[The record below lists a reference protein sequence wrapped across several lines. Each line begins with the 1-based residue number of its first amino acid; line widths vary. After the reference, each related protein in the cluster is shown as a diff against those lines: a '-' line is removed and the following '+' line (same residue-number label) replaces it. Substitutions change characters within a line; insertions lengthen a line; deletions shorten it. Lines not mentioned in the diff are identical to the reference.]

1 MILMYMFI
9 GLNLDLIHKKN
20 MAHLL
25 RRIYHR
31 GTPTQRR
38 KISCVPYLLEFDGQ
52 IIIPIFAT
60 LKTYFFW
67 FTVIHS
73 IMETFLMGI

>member
-1 MILMYMFI
+1 MV
-9 GLNLDLIHKKN
+9 
-20 MAHLL
+20 HLL
-25 RRIYHR
+25 RRVYHR

-52 IIIPIFAT
+52 IPLFAT
-60 LKTYFFW
+60 LKTYLFW

-73 IMETFLMGI
+73 IMETCLMGI